1 MTSTGKAMTRMTTQE
16 IIKNSQELKDSD
28 MDWKKMY
35 AILLNSVKTNKSR
48 IMRNDNTLFW
58 YRIDEPGVAQ
68 MYVFNADTYKN
79 LLRSM
84 QGFAKAMH
92 IAGFKKVYGETHDM
106 NILSLIQRIGFPV
119 DIEKIGT
126 DEKGRQIY
134 RGTVNV

>member
-1 MTSTGKAMTRMTTQE
+1 MTMTRMTTQE
-16 IIKNSQELKDSD
+16 IIKNSQELKDSG
-28 MDWKKMY
+28 MDWKRVY
-35 AILLNSVKTNKSR
+35 AMLRMSVDSNKYR
-48 IMRNDNTLFW
+48 LMRNDNTLFW

-84 QGFAKAMH
+84 QSFAQAMH

-106 NILSLIQRIGFPV
+106 NIINLIKRIGFPV
-119 DIEKIGT
+119 DIEEIGQ
-126 DEKGRQIY
+126 DDQGRQIY